1 MMEDTVAGM
10 SWVMALN
17 ILAVAAGAPPLLS
30 ALLLGFFSNL
40 FSCTIHYGSGPAPV
54 FFGTGYVDQKKWW
67 SIGFFISIIHIVV
80 WLGIGGAWWKVL
92 GLW

>member
-1 MMEDTVAGM
+1 MEDTVAGM